1 MYFSRI
7 TLDRRN
13 ARAALEGAFRYGNK
27 TYLPE
32 AGVLHD
38 HEWLW
43 SFFPHDPDAKRDF
56 VFRKLDASKDHRL
69 GFYMVSAR
77 KPASPHPAWQVET
90 RSYEPQVRDGQRL
103 HFDLRA
109 NPVVTRDG
117 VRHDVVMDEK
127 TRLARAAGASSW
139 RDLPKD
145 RRPEVI
151 RPTYAFIHGRVL
163 AWLDGGAQNGFAARQ
178 GFKIARDDQDQSTLR
193 VDAYQR
199 HRLPRKGANAG
210 FTSVDLS
217 GDLIVT
223 DATTFRRAL
232 LHGVGHGKVFGC
244 GLLLIRPA

>member
-13 ARAALEGAFRYGNK
+13 PKEALEGAFRYGHK
-27 TYLPE
+27 TYLPD
-32 AGVLHD
+32 AGVLDD

-56 VFRKLDASKDHRL
+56 VFRKLDASKDHGL

-90 RSYEPQVRDGQRL
+90 RAYDPQIEVGQRL

-127 TRLARAAGASSW
+127 TRLAREAGASSW
-139 RDLPKD
+139 RDLARG
-145 RRPEVI
+145 RRPEAI
-151 RPTYAFIHGRVL
+151 RPTYAFIHERVL
-163 AWLDGGAQNGFAARQ
+163 AWLDGNAQSGFAARK
-178 GFKIARDDQDQSTLR
+178 GFRIARDDQDQPMLR

-199 HRLPRKGANAG
+199 HRLPRKAKNAG

-217 GDLIVT
+217 GDLVVT
-223 DATTFRRAL
+223 DTTLFRSAL
-232 LHGVGHGKVFGC
+232 LHGIGHEKVFGC
-244 GLLLIRPA
+244 GLLLVKPA